1 MTAALLLFAAMLAA
15 DNPAPVQAKVLY
27 GTAAEQQ
34 QQDVAITSSA
44 QIQCIPLQPRT
55 IAQEEKS
62 TEEAKGEG
70 GETSDDDMP
79 IICKDICT

>member
-1 MTAALLLFAAMLAA
+1 MSSSSEAA
-15 DNPAPVQAKVLY
+15 PA
-27 GTAAEQQ
+27 AAEQQ